1 MYPTGMPL
9 PILLQTW
16 RYNFLDRVEVYMGA
30 VKVHTWKE
38 LVEQEE
44 IAEIS
49 ATKFEPS
56 VPKNK
61 WGVNNKGHDA
71 AQSFQSKGK
80 K

>member
-1 MYPTGMPL
+1 
-9 PILLQTW
+9 
-16 RYNFLDRVEVYMGA
+16 MGA